1 MSTQIGGIW
10 PPTAH
15 RLVALTE
22 EKDPFLRGHA
32 QRVCGLAVAIA
43 SFLGIRDTSLETI
56 RVAAL
61 LHDVGKLDLPDDV
74 LQKPAELTAEEFA
87 VMQEHPERGFEIVS
101 SAPALKN
108 AAAGVRS
115 HHERLDGSGYPDGLE
130 GDEIPL
136 EARIV
141 AVADVWDA
149 LTSRR
154 CYRDAMSKDEARWI
168 MQHEAGSRLDRSCVR
183 ALFVILDHDPN
194 AGTSL
199 NTSGLC
205 WAG

>member
-1 MSTQIGGIW
+1 M
-10 PPTAH
+10 
-15 RLVALTE
+15 TE
-22 EKDPFLRGHA
+22 TKDPHMRGHA

-43 SFLGIRDTSLETI
+43 TYLGIRDSSLETV

-61 LHDVGKLDLPDDV
+61 LHDVGKLKVSNDV
-74 LQKPAELTAEEFA
+74 LNKPAKLTDEEFA
-87 VMQEHPERGFEIVS
+87 AVQEHAERGYEILS
-101 SAPALKN
+101 STPTLRK

-130 GDEIPL
+130 GDDIPM

-154 CYRDAMSKDEARWI
+154 SYRDAMSKDDARRI
-168 MQHEAGSRLDRSCVR
+168 IQHEAGSRLDRSCVR
-183 ALFVILDHDPN
+183 ALFAILDREALLEGPAN
-194 AGTSL
+194 
-199 NTSGLC
+199 NTGFG

>member
-1 MSTQIGGIW
+1 MSTYLGGES
-10 PPTAH
+10 PPNAH
-15 RLVALTE
+15 SLVAMTE
-22 EKDPFLRGHA
+22 AKDPYLRGHA

-43 SFLGIRDTSLETI
+43 SHLGIRDRSLETV

-61 LHDVGKLDLPDDV
+61 LHDIGKMDLPEHV
-74 LQKPAELTAEEFA
+74 LRKPGALTDEEFA
-87 VMQEHPERGFEIVS
+87 VMQAHSERGAEIVS
-101 SAPALKN
+101 STPSLRG

-130 GDEIPL
+130 GDEIPI

-154 CYRDAMSKDEARWI
+154 VYRDALSPEDARQI
-168 MQHEAGSRLDRSCVR
+168 LKREAGSRLDHSCVR
-183 ALFVILDHDPN
+183 ALFAILDREDGFTPRRP
-194 AGTSL
+194 GIS
-199 NTSGLC
+199 

>member
-1 MSTQIGGIW
+1 M
-10 PPTAH
+10 
-15 RLVALTE
+15 TE
-22 EKDPFLRGHA
+22 AKDPFLRGHA
-32 QRVCGLAVAIA
+32 QRVCGMAVAIA
-43 SFLGIRDTSLETI
+43 THLGIRDSSLETI

-61 LHDVGKLDLPDDV
+61 LHDVGKLELPDDV
-74 LQKPAELTAEEFA
+74 LHKPSALTDEEFA
-87 VMQEHPERGFEIVS
+87 VIQEHSERGYEIV
-101 SAPALKN
+101 AATPMLQD

-154 CYRDAMSKDEARWI
+154 VYRDAMSESDAREI
-168 MQHEAGSRLDRSCVR
+168 LQREAGSRLDRSCVR
-183 ALFVILDHDPN
+183 ALFAILDYGHSDTPSMG
-194 AGTSL
+194 AVSL
-199 NTSGLC
+199 G

>member
-1 MSTQIGGIW
+1 MSTHLGGGSL
-10 PPTAH
+10 PTAH
-15 RLVALTE
+15 SLVAMTE
-22 EKDPFLRGHA
+22 AKDPYLRGHA

-43 SFLGIRDTSLETI
+43 TYLGIRDRSLETI

-61 LHDVGKLDLPDDV
+61 LHDVGKLELPEDV
-74 LQKPAELTAEEFA
+74 LHKPGALTDEEFA
-87 VMQEHPERGFEIVS
+87 VMQEHSERGYEIVA
-101 SAPALKN
+101 SAPALAG

-130 GDEIPL
+130 GDEIPI

-154 CYRDAMSKDEARWI
+154 VYRDALSHNDARRI
-168 MQHEAGSRLDRSCVR
+168 IQHEAGSRLDLSCVR
-183 ALFVILDHDPN
+183 ALFAILDRMAADNFAPRSPGLSL
-194 AGTSL
+194 AG
-199 NTSGLC
+199 
-205 WAG
+205 

>member
-1 MSTQIGGIW
+1 MSTSIGGPW
-10 PPTAH
+10 PSTA
-15 RLVALTE
+15 RALFAMTE
-22 EKDPFLRGHA
+22 AKDPCLRGHA

-43 SFLGIRDTSLETI
+43 AHLGIRDTSLETI
-56 RVAAL
+56 KVAAL
-61 LHDVGKLDLPDDV
+61 LHDVGKIAVPDDV
-74 LQKPAELTAEEFA
+74 LQKPAALTDEEFA
-87 VMQEHPERGFEIVS
+87 VVQEHPGRGYEIL
-101 SAPALKN
+101 SATPALQG

-154 CYRDAMSKDEARWI
+154 VYRDSMSNAEARRI
-168 MQHEAGSRLDRSCVR
+168 MKRESGCRLDRSCVR
-183 ALFVILDHDPN
+183 ALFAVLDRAPADAFASHS
-194 AGTSL
+194 AGL
-199 NTSGLC
+199 G
-205 WAG
+205 WAS

>member
-1 MSTQIGGIW
+1 MSTYIGGEA

-15 RLVALTE
+15 TLVALTE
-22 EKDPFLRGHA
+22 AKDPYLRGHA
-32 QRVCGLAVAIA
+32 QRVCGFAVAIA
-43 SFLGIRDTSLETI
+43 SYLGIRDRSLETV

-61 LHDVGKLDLPDDV
+61 LHDVGKMDLPEHV
-74 LQKPAELTAEEFA
+74 LRKPGALTDEEFA
-87 VMQEHPERGFEIVS
+87 VMQEHSERGAEIVS
-101 SAPALKN
+101 SAPGLRG

-130 GDEIPL
+130 GDEIPF

-154 CYRDAMSKDEARWI
+154 VYRDALSHEDARQI
-168 MQHEAGSRLDRSCVR
+168 LQREAGNRLDRSCVR
-183 ALFVILDHDPN
+183 ALFAILDRNDGFTPSS
-194 AGTSL
+194 T
-199 NTSGLC
+199 GLS

>member
-1 MSTQIGGIW
+1 M
-10 PPTAH
+10 
-15 RLVALTE
+15 TE
-22 EKDPFLRGHA
+22 AKDPFLRGHA

-43 SFLGIRDTSLETI
+43 SYLGIRDSSLETI

-74 LQKPAELTAEEFA
+74 LQKPAKLTAEEFA
-87 VMQEHPERGFEIVS
+87 VMQEHPERGYEILS
-101 SAPALKN
+101 SSPTLQD

-130 GDEIPL
+130 GDEIPM

-154 CYRDAMSKDEARWI
+154 VYRDAMSKEDARRV
-168 MQHEAGSRLDRSCVR
+168 MQHEAGGRLDNSCVR
-183 ALFVILDHDPN
+183 ALFAILDRDTTCECSAN
-194 AGTSL
+194 SAGL
-199 NTSGLC
+199 G